1 MFVALVRG
9 RIKFDL
15 AELPEKVRLQHQFGD
30 MVDRQVNW
38 RYFTK
43 ILNVREEMKYCRET
57 CENNIPKPNKLSGT
71 GRTGRPNLPA
81 GHRQLTRAHLRE
93 ARAPIPS
100 NPAPNILCIF
110 MTSANSLDIDL
121 YNKC

>member
-71 GRTGRPNLPA
+71 GRKTK
-81 GHRQLTRAHLRE
+81 HVF
-93 ARAPIPS
+93 
-100 NPAPNILCIF
+100 ILSLLSKPTSYSCIILWKYI
-110 MTSANSLDIDL
+110 SLDSHTQVMQE
-121 YNKC
+121 